1 MSTIPPE
8 APAGRPSDHLTS
20 GATTTTGGAARFVPT
35 PREDPPAS
43 DDPGAAG
50 STPEVDHLPPD
61 NPGSAPAT
69 PSEEATPVEG
79 PGVSDTST
87 DGNADSQVHGDPTP
101 EATAPPDDGVPP
113 YPAYPAGVTEG
124 CGAGSNPTS
133 ASGGAPD
140 SAPDSSQALVT
151 SEPTAATPGTSAT
164 PDTASPYVQA
174 QTKTDSA
181 TGDETEEEEEE
192 GGGPVKP
199 FLDHLEDLR
208 WMLIK
213 VISSIALGMLVC
225 LVASDKLVSF
235 LMWPLKHAQTM
246 LPLSH
251 QRVPLLLGT
260 NQISKV
266 TPGSLGLSSTP
277 SNRVT
282 AVAFRPVWTGTNYVV
297 TFEVETHPL
306 PAGDEPDMVVLKNY
320 GPISAFMVALKLA
333 LYGGL
338 VLSSPF
344 VIFFIGQFVLPAL
357 KVKEKAFLYR
367 VAGFGSVLF
376 IAGIAFC
383 YFLIIQVA
391 LMASVQFSQWMGFGA
406 DEWRA
411 EDYVSFVSKF
421 MLGMGLSFQLP
432 LVILTLVKIGLV
444 SYQNL
449 SAWRE
454 YFIIGNLV
462 VSAVVT
468 PSGDPLT
475 MVLMALPLQV
485 LYEASLLIAR
495 SWARKEAAR
504 EAAGG

>member
-1 MSTIPPE
+1 MPPE

-20 GATTTTGGAARFVPT
+20 GAAATTGGAARFVPT
-35 PREDPPAS
+35 PREDPPTS
-43 DDPGAAG
+43 DESDA
-50 STPEVDHLPPD
+50 T
-61 NPGSAPAT
+61 GSASPTEPLSPDSSGSPPAASPEAAPPVEVPGDSGAT
-69 PSEEATPVEG
+69 PDGTTDHQVRGDQTSEAT
-79 PGVSDTST
+79 T
-87 DGNADSQVHGDPTP
+87 
-101 EATAPPDDGVPP
+101 PPDDGIPP

-133 ASGGAPD
+133 APGSAAGSAPG

-151 SEPTAATPGTSAT
+151 SEPAAPTPSA
-164 PDTASPYVQA
+164 PDTASPYAQA
-174 QTKTDSA
+174 QTKPSSKTE
-181 TGDETEEEEEE
+181 DETEEEEEEE

-235 LMWPLKHAQTM
+235 LMWPLKHAQTL

-282 AVAFRPVWTGTNYVV
+282 AVAFRPVWSGTNYVV

-411 EDYVSFVSKF
+411 EDYVSFVAKF

-454 YFIIGNLV
+454 YFIVGNLV

>member
-1 MSTIPPE
+1 MPPE

-20 GATTTTGGAARFVPT
+20 GAVATGGGAARFVPT

-43 DDPGAAG
+43 DDPGATG
-50 STPEVDHLPPD
+50 SDPPTEPLSPDSSGSPPAASPEAAPPVEVPGDSGAPPD
-61 NPGSAPAT
+61 GT
-69 PSEEATPVEG
+69 
-79 PGVSDTST
+79 
-87 DGNADSQVHGDPTP
+87 ADRQVHGDQTS
-101 EATAPPDDGVPP
+101 EATTPPEDGVPR

-133 ASGGAPD
+133 APGSAPD
-140 SAPDSSQALVT
+140 SASDSSQALVT
-151 SEPTAATPGTSAT
+151 SEPTASTPAA

-174 QTKTDSA
+174 QTKTEST

-282 AVAFRPVWTGTNYVV
+282 AVAFRPVWSGTNYVV

-357 KVKEKAFLYR
+357 KVKEKSFLYR

-376 IAGIAFC
+376 IVGIAFC

-411 EDYVSFVSKF
+411 EDYVSFVAKF

-449 SAWRE
+449 SAWRQ
-454 YFIIGNLV
+454 YFIVGNLV